1 MIRVSFPRC
10 YGDPNDSNR
19 FHSFQVT
26 ERQVHN
32 LATSRTNSFR
42 PSEDPSQLTTSFLT
56 PQDDLRA
63 RTRVPRPV
71 RARQLGQGGYG
82 KVFLVKKTC
91 GCDTGKL
98 YAMKVQKKIAN
109 PYKQHQVL
117 QERLV
122 MGQISHPF
130 IVSLHY
136 AFQTPAKLYMVME
149 FVRGGDMW
157 SAMDRRGRFTDREV
171 RFYAAELTLALEELH
186 SRGYV
191 YRDIKPDNVLLGV
204 DGHIK
209 LTDFGL
215 VHKLR
220 SPRDRAF
227 SYTGTLP
234 YVAPEV
240 FGGRGYSFDVDWW
253 SGILLFEMLTGYVPF
268 DGQGDP
274 EVEEQI
280 KWGKLVFPPY
290 VLRSTRLFLR
300 ALLTRNTEYRLGR
313 QGARQVKEHPFFAG
327 VDWEQLRSKAISP
340 PYVPELRADPTS
352 FFDSEFTGRVP
363 FDSIVHPPPGM
374 DQSNFAGFTFASSRI
389 SNRLQLQLQRRE
401 SMRIRSQR
409 QRLPRIPTDC

>member
-1 MIRVSFPRC
+1 MTCAPGPAFPDQFELVS
-10 YGDPNDSNR
+10 
-19 FHSFQVT
+19 V
-26 ERQVHN
+26 
-32 LATSRTNSFR
+32 
-42 PSEDPSQLTTSFLT
+42 
-56 PQDDLRA
+56 
-63 RTRVPRPV
+63 
-71 RARQLGQGGYG
+71 LGQGGYG

-98 YAMKVQKKIAN
+98 YARRSKRRSQIVT
-109 PYKQHQVL
+109 YKQHQVL

-157 SAMDRRGRFTDREV
+157 SAIDRRGRFTDREV

-191 YRDIKPDNVLLGV
+191 YSIKPDNVLLGV

-227 SYTGTLP
+227 SLHGNP
-234 YVAPEV
+234 PV
-240 FGGRGYSFDVDWW
+240 RGSRGLRRKGLLLRRGLV
-253 SGILLFEMLTGYVPF
+253 GILLFEMLTGATPF
-268 DGQGDP
+268 EGQDDR
-274 EVEEQI
+274 ETTENI
-280 KWGKLVFPPY
+280 KRETLVFPSH
-290 VLRSTRLFLR
+290 VLRTTRLFLR
-300 ALLTRNTEYRLGR
+300 ALITRSTEYRLGHH
-313 QGARQVKEHPFFAG
+313 GACQVKKHPFFAG

-340 PYVPELRADPTS
+340 PYVPERRADPTS
-352 FFDSEFTGRVP
+352 FFDSDFTGRVP
-363 FDSIVHPPPGM
+363 FDSSVHPPPGM
-374 DQSNFAGFTFASSRI
+374 DQSNFTGFTFASSRI
-389 SNRLQLQLQRRE
+389 SNRLQLLRRG
-401 SMRIRSQR
+401 SMRICLWK
-409 QRLPRIPTDC
+409 QRLPRIPSDH